1 MTGIKISSFTSGCLF
16 GQDSGPPARLVTAKH
31 RVRDGWW
38 LRTFNLTTSGI
49 IYFKIFSFIILK
61 FTLIIRDAA
70 AINCI
75 HDTLWA
81 AFLVLS
87 HIPGVPGE
95 WAIESHISRCRPLFT
110 ILPHFIQTGVQS
122 HRRLTASAFQLDFT
136 AEERNWSETEK
147 WRKPKL
153 TFSTEWEMGNRRMN
167 GESRLRCWAANK
179 YILSRLCYI
188 RAEVLWFIS
197 ST

>member
-1 MTGIKISSFTSGCLF
+1 MLNCSSAPFISC
-16 GQDSGPPARLVTAKH
+16 
-31 RVRDGWW
+31 
-38 LRTFNLTTSGI
+38 
-49 IYFKIFSFIILK
+49 
-61 FTLIIRDAA
+61 LIIEDSAA
-70 AINCI
+70 NCI

-136 AEERNWSETEK
+136 AEERNWPETEK

-153 TFSTEWEMGNRRMN
+153 TFSTEWEMGNWRMN

-188 RAEVLWFIS
+188 RAEVLWFYLEYVVNKILTFGEGVS
-197 ST
+197 SEFYIHRIVWLKMVLSWLHVAHWRYE